1 MTDIH
6 ALATA
11 KLESSGLT
19 WDDAKEL
26 GITVHDNASKLHASF
41 PPVPCLRL
49 SYHDPVTKKP
59 AQFKPKW
66 PPYYRIRKLE
76 LPPTGFDAQKDKS
89 KKPKEAKYLQEPNSG
104 VMAYFPPIVDW
115 NDVMGD
121 PEQPIII
128 TEGEFKAA
136 KACKEGFNCL
146 GLGGVSSFQSSRYG
160 MPLLPELKDI
170 IWAKRVVH
178 IIYDSDILTN
188 QNVVSALN
196 ALAETLALEGAMPY
210 IVKLPA
216 ISENGKTGLDDY
228 LLEYPAEALQ
238 DLMDNGQ
245 PLTLARPLWEL
256 NEKLIYIYQPG
267 IVLSKDSGQK
277 IAPAAFRD
285 HAYGTKG
292 YSEQV
297 LLPTGAISMRPIAIG
312 AAWIS
317 WPFRHEAQRMT
328 YAPGSPQMMNP
339 GTNRSAWNTWPGWGV
354 EPEQGSVQ
362 PFLDL
367 LDHLFQGQQA
377 AKEWFLKW
385 CAYPLQYPG
394 TKLFTS
400 VCVHG
405 VKHGTGKSQLGYTL
419 GKIYGNN
426 FTELNQKDLYD
437 GFNEWAENKQFVMGD
452 DVTGS
457 DKRHDADRLK
467 KFITQKE
474 LRLNIKHVQSFVVP
488 DCINY
493 YFTANQPTAFFLEDD
508 DRRFFIHEV
517 TAAPLDEAFYMDYQ
531 LWLETDGAAALFHYL
546 LHKVNV
552 DDFNPSAPAMKT
564 EAKARMIA
572 DVRSDLGDWVAR
584 LLASPEDILRVG
596 KVLLPGD
603 LFTNREL
610 LMLYDPTGKTG
621 TTANGLGRELR
632 RVGVQ
637 LVLGGTPVRCG
648 DTQDR
653 YYIIRNRDAWLET
666 QPKKVVAHLMTKLQ
680 DLGKHA
686 GK

>member
-1 MTDIH
+1 MNADIQ

-19 WDDAKEL
+19 WADAKEL
-26 GITVHDNASKLHASF
+26 GITVHANAATLHKSF

-49 SYHDPVTKKP
+49 AYHDPVTKKP
-59 AQFKPKW
+59 ATFKPKW
-66 PPYYRIRKLE
+66 PAYYRIRKLD
-76 LPPTGFDAQKDKS
+76 LPATGFDAQKDKTKI
-89 KKPKEAKYLQEPNSG
+89 KKGAKYLQEPNSG
-104 VMAYFPPIVDW
+104 VMAYFAPNIDW
-115 NDVMGD
+115 SEIMGD
-121 PEQPIII
+121 PEQPILI

-136 KACKEGFNCL
+136 KACKEGLNCI
-146 GLGGVSSFQSSRYG
+146 GLGGVHSFKSARYG
-160 MPLLPELKDI
+160 LPLLPELQDI

-188 QNVVSALN
+188 ENVVNALN
-196 ALAETLALEGAMPY
+196 ELAEALSLEGALPH
-210 IVKLPA
+210 IVKLPS
-216 ISENGKTGLDDY
+216 ISEEGKTGLDDY
-228 LLEYPAEALQ
+228 LLENTPEALNELLDTAQ
-238 DLMDNGQ
+238 A
-245 PLTLARPLWEL
+245 LTLARPLWAM
-256 NEKLIYIYQPG
+256 NQQLIYIFNPG
-267 IVLSKDSGQK
+267 VVMVKKSGQK
-277 IAPAAFRD
+277 MAPSAFCN
-285 HAYGTKG
+285 HAYGTKNF
-292 YSEQV
+292 SEQILGV
-297 LLPTGAISMRPIAIG
+297 NGAVSLKQVPIG
-312 AAWIS
+312 NAWIA
-317 WPFRHEAQRMT
+317 WPLRHEAMKLT
-328 YAPGSPQMMNP
+328 YSPGSPQMMNP
-339 GTNRSAWNTWPGWGV
+339 GTDSSAWNTWPGWGV
-354 EPEQGSVQ
+354 EPEEGTVQ

-367 LDHLFQGQQA
+367 LGHLFQGQPA
-377 AKEWFLKW
+377 AKRWFLQW

-419 GKIYGNN
+419 GAIYGRN

-517 TAAPLDEAFYMDYQ
+517 TALPLDEAFYMDYQ

-564 EAKARMIA
+564 DAKARMIA

-584 LLASPEDILRVG
+584 LLESPEDILRVG
-596 KVLLPGD
+596 HIPLPGD

-610 LMLYDPTGKTG
+610 LTLYDPTGRTG
-621 TTANGLGRELR
+621 CTANGLGRELR

-637 LVLGGTPVRCG
+637 YVLEGKPVRCG
-648 DTQDR
+648 TTQDR
-653 YYIIRNRDAWLET
+653 YYIIRNRDTWTET
-666 QPKKVVAHLMTKLQ
+666 TSKKVVAHLGTKLQ
-680 DLGKHA
+680 DMKKHV
-686 GK
+686 